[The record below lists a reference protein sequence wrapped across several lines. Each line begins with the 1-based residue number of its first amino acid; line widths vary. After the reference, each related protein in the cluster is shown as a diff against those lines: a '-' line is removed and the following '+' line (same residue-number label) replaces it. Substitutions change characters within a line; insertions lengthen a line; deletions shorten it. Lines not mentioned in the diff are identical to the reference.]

1 MKVSIGKN
9 TLGGGQK
16 MTTRLNNYNRSTHD
30 LSYVMRTTMAP
41 GVLVPTMKQLVLPGD
56 TFPIK
61 TRCHILTHPTIGPLF
76 GSFKQQND
84 FFFCP
89 IRLYNAM
96 LHNNALNIGMDMKSV
111 KFPVIKFPKGNWD
124 IKQTLKGSNES
135 LKKEVNPSSL
145 PAYFG
150 VRSLTRE
157 ENAGNECT
165 IPNAIPFLAYY
176 DIFKNYYANKQEEK
190 FYAIAGAQNIR
201 PANNTTTT
209 NSFYFTSFEK
219 IGNSWHNSNFI
230 IKNPNSDPIQIP
242 QNNVPGFIIR
252 DNDIIDLNHVY
263 LTGEITILPVVKGLS
278 TINLEAK
285 NIAQLIG
292 MGILE
297 EIKGL
302 PNNNDQRYFI
312 FKPWENE
319 NETRTSVSIPYV
331 INMGSVGAQ
340 YKSYFLEEIDQMRE
354 TILQSGKTQYNAYH
368 NNTFIQDIFNSQ
380 KDFAEDP
387 SVEVPN
393 SIYPMTGL
401 LLKTY
406 QSDINTNWIKT
417 EWLDG
422 ETGINAITAID
433 TSGGSFTLDTLNL
446 AKKVYTMLNRIAV
459 SDGSYNAWI
468 QTVYTSGGLNHV
480 ETPIYLGGSSL
491 EIEFQEVI
499 NNSGTED
506 QPLGTL
512 AGRGVASN
520 HKGGNIVF
528 KADEPGYIICISSI
542 TPRVD
547 YFQGNE
553 WDMYLETMDDLHKP
567 QLDSIGFQDRLYEFV
582 NGSCPLQERSL
593 SIGKQPAWIEY
604 MTNVNKTYG
613 NFALIE
619 NEGWMCLN
627 RIFGDIDT
635 YTTYVFPHLYNN
647 IFADTD
653 ITAQNFWVQIAFDMK
668 PRRVMSAKVIPNL

>member
-9 TLGGGQK
+9 TLGGGKK
-16 MTTRLNNYNRSTHD
+16 MNVRLNNYNRSTHD
-30 LSYVMRTTMAP
+30 LSSICRTTMAV
-41 GVLVPTMKQLVLPGD
+41 GTLVPTLKLLVLPGD
-56 TFPIK
+56 TFPIR
-61 TRCHILTHPTIGPLF
+61 TRCHTLTHPTIGPLF

-96 LHNNALNIGMDMKSV
+96 LHNNALNIGLDMKKV
-111 KFPVIKFPKGNWD
+111 KLPQIEIPKGSWD
-124 IKQTLKGSNES
+124 TRQTLKGSNGS
-135 LKKEVNPSSL
+135 LKKEINPSSL
-145 PAYFG
+145 PAYLG
-150 VRSLTRE
+150 VKSLQKK
-157 ENAGNECT
+157 ENEGSSC
-165 IPNAIPFLAYY
+165 IISNAIPFLAYY
-176 DIFKNYYANKQEEK
+176 DIFKNYYANKQEPY
-190 FYAIAGAQNIR
+190 FYTIAGAVNIR

-219 IGNSWHNSNFI
+219 VNSSWETSNFI
-230 IKNPNSDPIQIP
+230 INNPTSAPTQIP
-242 QNNVPGFIIR
+242 QNNVPGFVIR
-252 DNDIIDLNHVY
+252 DNDIIDLNNVY
-263 LTGEITILPVVKGLS
+263 LTKEISILPKEGS
-278 TINLEAK
+278 IGQIDLEAK
-285 NIAQLIG
+285 SIGSLIG

-297 EIKGL
+297 EVTGL
-302 PNNNDQRYFI
+302 PNTNNERYFI

-319 NETRTSVSIPYV
+319 TEARISVNIPNA
-331 INMGSVGAQ
+331 INMGSIGAQ
-340 YKSYFLEEIDQMRE
+340 YNKYELEQIDQMRE
-354 TILQSGKTQYNAYH
+354 TILESGRSQYDAYS
-368 NNTFIQDIFNSQ
+368 NNSFIQDIFKSQ
-380 KDFAEDP
+380 KDFTDDP

-393 SIYPMTGL
+393 SIYPMVGL
-401 LLKTY
+401 ILKTY
-406 QSDINTNWIKT
+406 QSDINTNWVNT
-417 EWLDG
+417 EWIDG
-422 ETGINAITAID
+422 ETGINTITAID

-468 QTVYTSGGLNHV
+468 QTVYTSGGLNHM
-480 ETPIYLGGSSL
+480 ETPLYLGGSSL

-512 AGRGVASN
+512 AGRGIASN

-553 WDMYLETMDDLHKP
+553 WDMELQSMDDLHKP
-567 QLDSIGFQDRLYEFV
+567 QLDGIGFQDRLYKHV
-582 NGSCPLQERSL
+582 NGSCPLQEREL

-627 RIFGDIDT
+627 RVFGDIDT
-635 YTTYVFPHLYNN
+635 YTTYIFPHLYNN
-647 IFADTD
+647 VFAETS
-653 ITAQNFWVQIAFDMK
+653 ITAQNFWVQIGFDIK
-668 PRRVMSAKVIPNL
+668 PRRVMSAKIIPNI